1 MKPINCGVFDEV
13 SRRCIHCGEIQEGS
27 QCTYDYTWKRGEF
40 TLHAA
45 RLLYGSMAL
54 HDAATDTV
62 TIIDR
67 TETPYDPMQHAVQA
81 YRLLHKLVL
90 NHRCVVQY
98 STDYSRFLIT
108 TDRGNVRYLP
118 RPLNGGEPV
127 GIAMTYPLS
136 TRSSDLAWALIVMA
150 AKLQLANSS
159 RLWPTNLCKEE
170 VPLILTFERETR

>member
-54 HDAATDTV
+54 HDVATDTV

-118 RPLNGGEPV
+118 RPSERRRASRHSDDLSTQYPFVGLGLGAHRDGSKASAGQQQPSVADEPV
-127 GIAMTYPLS
+127 QGRS
-136 TRSSDLAWALIVMA
+136 TADLDI
-150 AKLQLANSS
+150 
-159 RLWPTNLCKEE
+159 
-170 VPLILTFERETR
+170 